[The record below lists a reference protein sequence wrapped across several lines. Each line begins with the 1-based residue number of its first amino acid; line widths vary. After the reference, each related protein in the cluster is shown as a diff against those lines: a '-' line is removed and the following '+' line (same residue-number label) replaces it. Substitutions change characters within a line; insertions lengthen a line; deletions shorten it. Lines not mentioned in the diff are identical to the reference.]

1 MSSNRKRLY
10 LPAAELRLILA
21 GSGLLCILL
30 VLNSQTELWAFSLLQ
45 ALLGI
50 VYALCVPGYLFQ
62 LSMFPRRED
71 LNWDGRLA
79 LSFGLSIA
87 IVAPL
92 ALVLDQFEAGL
103 GLVPYTTT
111 WVGLILLLVIIAAIR
126 QMHVRP
132 DQRAGLR
139 WELSLR
145 EVWQGE
151 SKSGRRLLILLSISL
166 LVGLSAGIGLAILPA
181 PGSTFTEFYIL
192 GEEGMAELYPYT
204 IELPGT
210 SEITV
215 GVRNLEGEDH
225 YYHVEAWDA
234 SGLVGSSLPFVVR
247 DGAGTEFPLAFKPG
261 ETGEDVKISFFLLLD
276 GGSTPYRMLHLY
288 TRIVPRD

>member
-1 MSSNRKRLY
+1 MSSNRKTLY

-21 GSGLLCILL
+21 GGGLLGALL
-30 VLNSQTELWAFSLLQ
+30 ILNSQTELWAFSLLQ

-50 VYALCVPGYLFQ
+50 VYALCVPGYLIQ
-62 LSMFPRRED
+62 LSLFPRRED

-92 ALVLDQFEAGL
+92 ALILDQFEAGL

-111 WVGLILLLVIIAAIR
+111 WMGLILLLVIIAAIR
-126 QMHVRP
+126 QMRVRP

-145 EVWQGE
+145 EVWDNE

-192 GEEGMAELYPYT
+192 GEEGMAELYPYRDHGWGAQPGGRRPL
-204 IELPGT
+204 LPRRSLGRLRP
-210 SEITV
+210 
-215 GVRNLEGEDH
+215 GR
-225 YYHVEAWDA
+225 
-234 SGLVGSSLPFVVR
+234 LVAAVCR
-247 DGAGTEFPLAFKPG
+247 A
-261 ETGEDVKISFFLLLD
+261 
-276 GGSTPYRMLHLY
+276 
-288 TRIVPRD
+288 